1 MVLTEGDDKIKE
13 KINMDLPKQHKL
25 VMQYYKDGKLIY
37 IVTQHTM
44 NGQYTLFSVDND
56 NKLTKIKT
64 ASVPTDFK
72 EVYP

>member
-44 NGQYTLFSVDND
+44 NCTYTLFPVGDN

>member
-25 VMQYYKDGKLIY
+25 VMRYYKDGKIAY
-37 IVTQHTM
+37 IVTHHIM
-44 NGQYTLFSVDND
+44 NGVYTLFSVDED
-56 NKLTKIKT
+56 NHLTKIRT
-64 ASVPTDFK
+64 ANIPTDFE